1 MISEYEV
8 LGKLFL
14 AILFGGLVGLQRELD
29 DQYAGLRT
37 HMLVCAGSTLFT
49 LLSLGF
55 PDSDPSRV
63 AAGIVTGIGFL
74 GAGAIFK
81 EKDKVVGLTT
91 AADLWVIAAIGM
103 AVGMGYYLVAA
114 FSTALILVV
123 LILKKI
129 FFPNKKTGKILHV

>member
-1 MISEYEV
+1 
-8 LGKLFL
+8 
-14 AILFGGLVGLQRELD
+14 
-29 DQYAGLRT
+29 
-37 HMLVCAGSTLFT
+37 
-49 LLSLGF
+49 
-55 PDSDPSRV
+55 
-63 AAGIVTGIGFL
+63 L